1 VIEITTLASAT
12 GPLTKR
18 ISLSPEGKLISDGSA
33 CVMGS
38 GYARRNRLSGV
49 AEFAGLIGRLDTT
62 QAIAL
67 GSLRSD
73 LPDDVQITTAM
84 NLAKLNG
91 SAPPDL
97 IARTAGHIAY
107 APGAQAFALLDYD
120 TKGMP
125 SAVRGRLDTLGGF
138 WPALL
143 SVAPD
148 FASGARV
155 VRRSTSSG
163 IARSDTGEMLPGSDG
178 VHVFILIKD
187 GSDTERFLKT
197 LHDRCWLAGLGWM
210 MVGAGGQFLE
220 RSIVD
225 RMVYA
230 AERLVFEGPPI
241 LMAPLIQDQTLR
253 VPAVT
258 EGEPIDSLAACRA
271 LTIVERA
278 KLEEMKGA
286 DRHRVSPAAATAR
299 AAFVK
304 EHGARISART
314 GVSVAVAERTVERQC
329 GGVLLPDVALEFDSE
344 DMAGCTVG
352 NVLADPARFVGATLA
367 DPFEG
372 IAYGRCKAK
381 IMQRADGSIWINSFA
396 HGRLTYELKH
406 DAARIDAAI
415 NAADPAEAANVLVK
429 MLLDGDVE
437 PDEEQRLRETA
448 ASLSGVKARPLGA
461 KIKAARAE
469 QARARTKEDRDRT
482 AATRRDGRMRLCA
495 PAQDD
500 ERLPIITA
508 IDEVLCGIEEPEP
521 PMRDMDGDPVEVRSR
536 APMLL
541 HELTSIGANR
551 AETTQTT
558 RLPAPEMPLLSKHDK
573 FSLAHMI
580 ERYIEFELPGGDRA
594 PPRPVA
600 LPPGFVDHYMAYRE
614 SALPQVG
621 GVVTAPLVLP
631 DGRML
636 AR

>member
-230 AERLVFEGPPI
+230 AERLVFEGLAFRP
-241 LMAPLIQDQTLR
+241 AP
-253 VPAVT
+253 
-258 EGEPIDSLAACRA
+258 G
-271 LTIVERA
+271 
-278 KLEEMKGA
+278 
-286 DRHRVSPAAATAR
+286 
-299 AAFVK
+299 
-304 EHGARISART
+304 
-314 GVSVAVAERTVERQC
+314 SVWR
-329 GGVLLPDVALEFDSE
+329 
-344 DMAGCTVG
+344 
-352 NVLADPARFVGATLA
+352 
-367 DPFEG
+367 
-372 IAYGRCKAK
+372 
-381 IMQRADGSIWINSFA
+381 
-396 HGRLTYELKH
+396 
-406 DAARIDAAI
+406 
-415 NAADPAEAANVLVK
+415 
-429 MLLDGDVE
+429 
-437 PDEEQRLRETA
+437 
-448 ASLSGVKARPLGA
+448 SLSGRSSASAVACCCRTWLLNLTLRTWPDAQSATCSPILRGSSERHWRIHSRESLMADARPKLCSGPMV
-461 KIKAARAE
+461 
-469 QARARTKEDRDRT
+469 QSGST
-482 AATRRDGRMRLCA
+482 ASRM
-495 PAQDD
+495 DD
-500 ERLPIITA
+500 L
-508 IDEVLCGIEEPEP
+508 
-521 PMRDMDGDPVEVRSR
+521 
-536 APMLL
+536 
-541 HELTSIGANR
+541 
-551 AETTQTT
+551 
-558 RLPAPEMPLLSKHDK
+558 
-573 FSLAHMI
+573 
-580 ERYIEFELPGGDRA
+580 
-594 PPRPVA
+594 
-600 LPPGFVDHYMAYRE
+600 
-614 SALPQVG
+614 
-621 GVVTAPLVLP
+621 
-631 DGRML
+631 RMS
-636 AR
+636 